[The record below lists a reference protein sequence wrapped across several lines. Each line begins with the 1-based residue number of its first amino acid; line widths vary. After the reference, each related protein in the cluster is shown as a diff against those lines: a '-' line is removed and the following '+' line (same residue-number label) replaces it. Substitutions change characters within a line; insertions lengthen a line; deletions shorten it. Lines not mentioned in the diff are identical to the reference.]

1 MDDGPTTRS
10 SPPALAAAR
19 GQTSHWSRRRRSKGS
34 RPLAATRAT
43 FAMLYAVDGAILP
56 FFSVFLARA
65 HGLSAGQI
73 GLVLAI
79 GGAASIPAPFLLSML
94 ADRFGRAV
102 RLLMLVLTG
111 SALTLLAMTV
121 ADGYWQIALVYALFM
136 VVHESARPLLDGVFF
151 KAQRRTAQLRT
162 VSYHRVRIW
171 GTFGFMVPGVVIYFA
186 MSDDTSLAGLPAVA
200 SGLALLAV
208 VSAFHLPTRRAPGG
222 APEKT
227 KNQLASSSLPELFK
241 AAGALLKRPTTAV
254 FVLAMFCMQTSFT
267 AYSVFYPLHVTDVVG
282 LAPRWLGL
290 ITNVGVFIELG
301 YMAAF
306 AWFVRR
312 LGWRWLMVA
321 GAIAAALRLV
331 LLAALPTAGVA
342 VGTQV
347 VHGLVIIVLM
357 VASRVVLDQQASSA
371 IRHTAQGL
379 FAMIVIGGG
388 RIAGSAIGG
397 LIAAHSISALFW
409 SAAALSGF
417 AAVLLAWCLRHFH
430 SDHPT

>member
-1 MDDGPTTRS
+1 M
-10 SPPALAAAR
+10 
-19 GQTSHWSRRRRSKGS
+19 GS
-34 RPLAATRAT
+34 RPVAATRAT

-65 HGLSAGQI
+65 HGLGAGQI

-111 SALTLLAMTV
+111 SALTLLTMTV
-121 ADGYWQIALVYALFM
+121 ADGYWQIAIVYALFM
-136 VVHESARPLLDGVFF
+136 VVHESARPLLDGIFF
-151 KAQRRTAQLRT
+151 KAQRSTPQLRT

-208 VSAFHLPTRRAPGG
+208 VSAFHLPTRRTAASAAEHPKHVG
-222 APEKT
+222 A
-227 KNQLASSSLPELFK
+227 ASLPELFK
-241 AAGALLKRPTTAV
+241 SAGALLSRPATAV
-254 FVLAMFCMQTSFT
+254 FVLAMLCMQTSFT

-321 GAIAAALRLV
+321 GALAAALRLA

-342 VGTQV
+342 VGTQAA
-347 VHGLVIIVLM
+347 HGLVIIVLM

-379 FAMIVIGGG
+379 FAMIVLGGG
-388 RIAGSAIGG
+388 RIAGSALGG
-397 LIAAHSISALFW
+397 MIASHSISTLFW

-417 AAVLLAWCLRHFH
+417 AAVLLAWCLRNFH